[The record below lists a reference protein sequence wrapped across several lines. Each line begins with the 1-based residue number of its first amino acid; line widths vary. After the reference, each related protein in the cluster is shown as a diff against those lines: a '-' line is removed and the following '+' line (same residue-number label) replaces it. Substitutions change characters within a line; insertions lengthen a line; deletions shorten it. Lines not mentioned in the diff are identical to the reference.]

1 VAEVG
6 GGGLQG
12 LQIDQDF
19 FDCLDVINKVEV
31 ANSSQLQRGEEAG
44 IREASREGRSGVE
57 HFESHLEECE
67 EREDVIRP
75 LKKGQ
80 PHT

>member
-1 VAEVG
+1 MG

-12 LQIDQDF
+12 LQIGQDF
-19 FDCLDVINKVEV
+19 FDCLDIINKVVV
-31 ANSSQLQRGEEAG
+31 ANSSQLQRGEGAG